1 MHYKLT
7 CTLLQASPAEGS
19 TVTRHSNAYLIGN
32 THPEV
37 ASHLSVGVS
46 PVKTIGESSGNTMV
60 NMPIIRYAFLS
71 VIALG
76 ALSACMP
83 NKGNDPAAPGP
94 GSPSESPSTTSTTTN
109 PQVTKPDIVAPFY
122 DITLPDDW
130 SGARLLFDSY
140 EYALGDG
147 PASGPTYGQ
156 STSVFLAGED
166 VAAFFVTATHPPEG
180 RDFQALPQSDFDN
193 TRIGTAS
200 DCGATWDIILS
211 RAAARYSD
219 SRSYE
224 RGLDEI
230 ARFINVHTAA
240 NLGDMTD
247 GNLVN
252 FLSSASGYTWGHA
265 NHPDEARD
273 RLARILAS
281 GTYQASDPLSGIP
294 SIDSWQP
301 YRDGG
306 SSYASEDDVHRAGVS
321 LALAVPTEDASG
333 SAPVSGEALLN
344 QTIPYDPWEEAPSL
358 HLEWAKGARREGP
371 TSGPRKKPY
380 LRPPRGSASSEAAA
394 GATLSGRS
402 SSAGP
407 GASGPAP
414 SASSPARARASHCS
428 RVTRCRCSTPLK
440 NARTWPRLTGR

>member
-1 MHYKLT
+1 M
-7 CTLLQASPAEGS
+7 
-19 TVTRHSNAYLIGN
+19 
-32 THPEV
+32 
-37 ASHLSVGVS
+37 
-46 PVKTIGESSGNTMV
+46 
-60 NMPIIRYAFLS
+60 
-71 VIALG
+71 
-76 ALSACMP
+76 
-83 NKGNDPAAPGP
+83 
-94 GSPSESPSTTSTTTN
+94 
-109 PQVTKPDIVAPFY
+109 
-122 DITLPDDW
+122 
-130 SGARLLFDSY
+130 
-140 EYALGDG
+140 
-147 PASGPTYGQ
+147 
-156 STSVFLAGED
+156 
-166 VAAFFVTATHPPEG
+166 AAFFVTATRPPEG
-180 RDFQALPQSDFDN
+180 KVNQALPQSDFDN

-358 HLEWAKGARREGP
+358 HFEWAKGARREGP
-371 TSGPRKKPY
+371 TSGPARSPTSGPRAARHPAK
-380 LRPPRGSASSEAAA
+380 RPQARHSRA
-394 GATLSGRS
+394 GARR
-402 SSAGP
+402 
-407 GASGPAP
+407 PA
-414 SASSPARARASHCS
+414 PARAGRPPPQVPPPARGPATARGSHGAGA
-428 RVTRCRCSTPLK
+428 PH
-440 NARTWPRLTGR
+440 P